1 MVLDVLL
8 RLTDSDYPFSIFKLF
23 LSRNGKYLFNLTYVR
38 ISCPSR
44 AAGFNTCC
52 CLVFG
57 FFFSVFFSYFSGIR
71 AAHLFSFCVVFSLCV
86 LCAQCYKC
94 LGYPFL
100 VLYFKIDIKS
110 ILFRSFLKL
119 KTKTWIFIKLTCGS
133 EKNKFQ

>member
-1 MVLDVLL
+1 MYEFLAL
-8 RLTDSDYPFSIFKLF
+8 REPLGSTPVVVWF
-23 LSRNGKYLFNLTYVR
+23 LV
-38 ISCPSR
+38 
-44 AAGFNTCC
+44 
-52 CLVFG
+52 

-94 LGYPFL
+94 LGCPFL
-100 VLYFKIDIKS
+100 ILYFKIDIKS